1 MTQHQNITLLDDG
14 RYQIRFRYTDPLT
27 GEMKNVRRHF
37 DGTLREAIAERDRLK
52 VAARK
57 GELYRKDKASNRAT
71 VGDLYPRWKEHRGSR
86 AGRRARS
93 LAPST
98 LKKQHAVLDNHMLP
112 AMKSWIVAEIQLHHL
127 EGLTDTWAME
137 TKKSGELYS
146 PATVNYW
153 IRATKV
159 FLKWCFRRVGRDTR
173 IVDEWSKLP
182 LPEKTR
188 NKGLALSP
196 PQARKLLA
204 TMKNESPQWYPLTLV
219 LLVSGQRFSTVSALK
234 WEDLNRERGYIEF
247 NKSQVL
253 GEVRRGSKTGQILRL
268 PVPDQVFEVL
278 EGRHAQ
284 MREKKHPG
292 LSTGLVFPAK
302 INPEKAANDGYM
314 TPASL
319 HKPLNEACEKAKI
332 PRVSPHDLRR
342 TFNSLALEA
351 GLSAHLLRTITGH
364 TEEMTD
370 HYYRDT
376 KEGRQQITDAIC
388 DELFSAE

>member
-1 MTQHQNITLLDDG
+1 MTSYQNIKELEDG

-27 GEMKNVRRHF
+27 GKLKNVRRHF

-52 VAARK
+52 VAARN
-57 GELYRKDKASNRAT
+57 GELYRSETVSNRAT
-71 VGDLYPRWKEHRGSR
+71 VDDLFPRWKEHRRNR
-86 AGRRARS
+86 AGRRTRS

-98 LKKQHAVLDNHMLP
+98 LDTQHSILERHMLP
-112 AMKSWIVAEIQLHHL
+112 DMGDWIVAEIQLHHL
-127 EGLTDTWAME
+127 ERMTDEWAMA
-137 TKKSGELYS
+137 TKKNGELYS
-146 PATVNYW
+146 PATVNSW
-153 IRATKV
+153 IRAAKV
-159 FLKWCFRRVGRDTR
+159 FLKWAFKRVGRNTH
-173 IVDEWSKLP
+173 IVDDWSKLP
-182 LPEKTR
+182 QPEKT
-188 NKGLALSP
+188 KGRSLDPEQS
-196 PQARKLLA
+196 RKLLA
-204 TMKNESPQWYPLTLV
+204 AMKAECPKWYPLTLV
-219 LLVSGQRFSTVSALK
+219 LLVTGQRFSTVSALE
-234 WEDLNRERGYIEF
+234 WEDLDREKGYIDF

-268 PVPDQVFEVL
+268 PVPDRVFEVL
-278 EGRHAQ
+278 EEHRAY

-292 LSTGLVFPAK
+292 LRTGLVFPAK
-302 INPEKAANDGYM
+302 IDPDKAVNDGYM

-319 HKPLNEACEKAKI
+319 HKPLNKGCEKAGI

-370 HYYRDT
+370 HYYHDT

-388 DELFSAE
+388 GELLPAE